1 MEWIATKHA
10 LMAHLPVAAGLLLPL
25 ALIAALRPGRGI
37 RPWWV
42 ACRYLGWA
50 GFLGLLASLAS
61 GWAHAH
67 ALGLL
72 PAGRLLPFPGPGVP
86 PELARHALWAVAG
99 LPVAI
104 LALWAMH
111 RPRKEHQGF
120 GFLPLLFGLIW
131 AVVALYS
138 ARTGHVMVH
147 SAVPQPAPAPVAVAV
162 PKAAPAPDPEAQV
175 PVRALDYASLVPMQA
190 EPVKS
195 PAHGGRWI
203 RVWVSEGA
211 VDAYRAGGPLPP
223 GALVVM
229 STAADRWGR
238 PGPDPGPLYALEMKD
253 GRPRFTFYWA
263 RVPADWKAE
272 TGGEPRAYW
281 RSPDPRLASCLTCHA
296 GGLADPAK
304 RSHWK
309 ALRKP
314 APEAAPAT
322 GAPAGPGARGPGAIP
337 SGQSRTNSPVS
348 MMVIS
353 AAR

>member
-1 MEWIATKHA
+1 
-10 LMAHLPVAAGLLLPL
+10 
-25 ALIAALRPGRGI
+25 
-37 RPWWV
+37 
-42 ACRYLGWA
+42 
-50 GFLGLLASLAS
+50 
-61 GWAHAH
+61 
-67 ALGLL
+67 
-72 PAGRLLPFPGPGVP
+72 VP

-99 LPVAI
+99 LPVAL

-138 ARTGHVMVH
+138 GRTGHAMVH
-147 SAVPQPAPAPVAVAV
+147 PAIPRPLPAPAPAAA
-162 PKAAPAPDPEAQV
+162 PKAAAIPAPDPEAQV

-211 VDAYRAGGPLPP
+211 VEAYRAGGPLPP

-229 STAADRWGR
+229 TTAADRWGR

-253 GRPRFTFYWA
+253 GRPQFTFYWA

-304 RSHWK
+304 RSRWR
-309 ALRKP
+309 LPRKP
-314 APEAAPAT
+314 VEAPGGPPADAPR
-322 GAPAGPGARGPGAIP
+322 P
-337 SGQSRTNSPVS
+337 
-348 MMVIS
+348 
-353 AAR
+353 

>member
-25 ALIAALRPGRGI
+25 ALIAALRPGLGI

-50 GFLGLLASLAS
+50 GFLGLLAALVS
-61 GWAHAH
+61 GWANAR

-72 PAGRLLPFPGPGVP
+72 PPGRLLPFTGAGVP
-86 PELARHALWAVAG
+86 PELARHALWAVVG

-111 RPRKEHQGF
+111 RSRKEHQGF
-120 GFLPLLFGLIW
+120 GFLPLFFGLLW
-131 AVVALYS
+131 AFIALYTG
-138 ARTGHVMVH
+138 RTGHGLVH
-147 SAVPQPAPAPVAVAV
+147 PAVLRQAPAPVQKAVA
-162 PKAAPAPDPEAQV
+162 APPPPDPEAQV

-229 STAADRWGR
+229 TTVADRWGR
-238 PGPDPGPLYALEMKD
+238 PGPDPGPLYALEEKD
-253 GRPRFTFYWA
+253 GQPRFTFYWA

-272 TGGEPRAYW
+272 TGGETRAYW
-281 RSPDPRLASCLTCHA
+281 RSPDPRLASCQTCHA
-296 GGLADPAK
+296 RGLADPAK
-304 RSHWK
+304 RSRWK

-314 APEAAPAT
+314 TVEPAPT
-322 GAPAGPGARGPGAIP
+322 LPAGVPPG
-337 SGQSRTNSPVS
+337 SGRP
-348 MMVIS
+348 
-353 AAR
+353 